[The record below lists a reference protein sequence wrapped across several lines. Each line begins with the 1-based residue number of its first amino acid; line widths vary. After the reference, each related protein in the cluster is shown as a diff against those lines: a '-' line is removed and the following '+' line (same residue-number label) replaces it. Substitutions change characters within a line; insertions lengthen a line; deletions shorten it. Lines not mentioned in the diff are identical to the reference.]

1 MSVTSSIFFMLGR
14 FQPFTLGHL
23 ALVNEMLIKTAET
36 PDSIAYLFV
45 SHKMLKPSHYKKVAK
60 LHEVLAESKDPSDIK
75 RVMKTKDS
83 IMDYPLNAT
92 DRVRLVLAL
101 FRKIYPEV
109 EISPGIRGEYVIRVS
124 SIFNLESRR
133 GNIPLERSVELHI
146 INSSKVENTSG
157 YKAHSW
163 LKRKYNNIKASM
175 VTGSNRVLDFQ
186 PLIMANNPV
195 RINRNEDDS
204 TSSNHFSKLSGS
216 KIRTW
221 CILYHVTRDE
231 KWLNSIVDSYYKLL
245 SPEDVLRL
253 IVEPIIK
260 GIFGAQA
267 SPKSSASA
275 ISTARTKRR
284 ASSPPPKSSAS
295 ATGPTGPARTQSP
308 PKSSASATSTAR
320 TKRRAS
326 SPPKSGTSVTNS
338 VRSRA
343 SSPPKSA
350 SVTNSVRSRESS
362 PPKSS
367 ASVTGPT
374 GPARTKRRTSQVNSS
389 TSVGTRR
396 SKRLT
401 RRG

>member
-1 MSVTSSIFFMLGR
+1 M
-14 FQPFTLGHL
+14 
-23 ALVNEMLIKTAET
+23 
-36 PDSIAYLFV
+36 
-45 SHKMLKPSHYKKVAK
+45 VAK
-60 LHEVLAESKDPSDIK
+60 LHEVLAESQDPSDIK

-83 IMDYPLNAT
+83 IMDYPLDAT

-109 EISPGIRGEYVIRVS
+109 EISTGIRGEYVIRVS

-133 GNIPLERSVELHI
+133 GNIPLERAVELHI

-195 RINRNEDDS
+195 RINRNEDNS
-204 TSSNHFSKLSGS
+204 TDSNHFSKLSGS

-221 CILYHVTRDE
+221 CILYHVTSDE

-260 GIFGAQA
+260 GIFGAQPP
-267 SPKSSASA
+267 PKSKASA
-275 ISTARTKRR
+275 TGTARTKRR
-284 ASSPPPKSSAS
+284 VSSPPKSAS
-295 ATGPTGPARTQSP
+295 ATGTARTQSP
-308 PKSSASATSTAR
+308 PKSASVRGTAR
-320 TKRRAS
+320 TKR
-326 SPPKSGTSVTNS
+326 
-338 VRSRA
+338 RA

-362 PPKSS
+362 PLKSS
-367 ASVTGPT
+367 ASATGT
-374 GPARTKRRTSQVNSS
+374 ARTKRRVSQVNSS
-389 TSVGTRR
+389 TSVGTIR

>member
-1 MSVTSSIFFMLGR
+1 MAISSIFFMLGR

-45 SHKMLKPSHYKKVAK
+45 SHKKLKPSHYKKVEK
-60 LHEVLAESKDPSDIK
+60 LHVVLAESLDPGKIK
-75 RVMKTKDS
+75 HEMKTKDS
-83 IMDYPLNAT
+83 IMDYPLDAT

-133 GNIPLERSVELHI
+133 GNVPLERAVELHI

-195 RINRNEDDS
+195 RINRDEDNS
-204 TSSNHFSKLSGS
+204 TSSDHFTKLSGS

-231 KWLNSIVDSYYKLL
+231 KWLKSIVDSYYNLL

-253 IVEPIIK
+253 IVGPINK
-260 GIFGAQA
+260 SIFEAQA
-267 SPKSSASA
+267 
-275 ISTARTKRR
+275 
-284 ASSPPPKSSAS
+284 
-295 ATGPTGPARTQSP
+295 
-308 PKSSASATSTAR
+308 
-320 TKRRAS
+320 
-326 SPPKSGTSVTNS
+326 
-338 VRSRA
+338 
-343 SSPPKSA
+343 PKSA
-350 SVTNSVRSRESS
+350 SVTGPARTKRKASSLPKSSASTDKLARESS
-362 PPKSS
+362 PPKSRAS
-367 ASVTGPT
+367 ASVSVKSRK
-374 GPARTKRRTSQVNSS
+374 ASS
-389 TSVGTRR
+389 PKSRII
-396 SKRLT
+396 LT
-401 RRG
+401 RPIKKKKNVTS

>member
-1 MSVTSSIFFMLGR
+1 MLNIMSVTSSIFFMLGR

-45 SHKMLKPSHYKKVAK
+45 SHKKLKPSHYKKVEK
-60 LHEVLAESKDPSDIK
+60 LHEVLAETKDPSDIK

-133 GNIPLERSVELHI
+133 GDIALSREVELHI

-231 KWLNSIVDSYYKLL
+231 KWLNSIVDSYYNLL

-267 SPKSSASA
+267 
-275 ISTARTKRR
+275 
-284 ASSPPPKSSAS
+284 PPKSSAS
-295 ATGPTGPARTQSP
+295 ATGPTGPAG
-308 PKSSASATSTAR
+308 

-326 SPPKSGTSVTNS
+326 SPPKSSASATGT
-338 VRSRA
+338 VRTQ
-343 SSPPKSA
+343 SPPKSA

-362 PPKSS
+362 PPKSRANS
-367 ASVTGPT
+367 TGPT
-374 GPARTKRRTSQVNSS
+374 RTKRRASHVNSS
-389 TSVGTRR
+389 TNVGTRR

-401 RRG
+401 RIR

>member
-1 MSVTSSIFFMLGR
+1 MSATSAIFFMLGR

-45 SHKMLKPSHYKKVAK
+45 SHKQLKPSHYKKVAK
-60 LHEVLAESKDPSDIK
+60 LHEVLAESQTPSDIK
-75 RVMKTKDS
+75 HVMKTKDS

-124 SIFNLESRR
+124 SIFNLGSRR
-133 GNIPLERSVELHI
+133 GNVPLSREVELHI

-195 RINRNEDDS
+195 RINRNEDNS

-231 KWLNSIVDSYYKLL
+231 KWLKSIVDSYYNLL

-253 IVEPIIK
+253 IVEPINK
-260 GIFGAQA
+260 SIFEAQA
-267 SPKSSASA
+267 PPKSKASASVSVKSRKASSPKSRTSASV
-275 ISTARTKRR
+275 SVKSRK
-284 ASSPPPKSSAS
+284 ASSPKS
-295 ATGPTGPARTQSP
+295 RT
-308 PKSSASATSTAR
+308 SATSQAK
-320 TKRRAS
+320 TKRKA
-326 SPPKSGTSVTNS
+326 
-338 VRSRA
+338 
-343 SSPPKSA
+343 
-350 SVTNSVRSRESS
+350 SS

-367 ASVTGPT
+367 ASVTGT
-374 GPARTKRRTSQVNSS
+374 ARTKRKTSPVNSS
-389 TSVGTRR
+389 TSVGIRR

>member
-1 MSVTSSIFFMLGR
+1 MSATSAIFFMLGR

-45 SHKMLKPSHYKKVAK
+45 SHKQLKPSHYKKVAK
-60 LHEVLAESKDPSDIK
+60 LHEVLAVTQDPGKIK
-75 RVMKTKDS
+75 HEMKTKDS
-83 IMDYPLNAT
+83 IMDYPLNAD
-92 DRVRLVLAL
+92 DRVKLVLAL

-124 SIFNLESRR
+124 SIFNLGSRR
-133 GNIPLERSVELHI
+133 GNVPLSREVELHI

-195 RINRNEDDS
+195 RINRNEDNS

-231 KWLNSIVDSYYKLL
+231 KWLKSIVDSYYNLL

-253 IVEPIIK
+253 IVEPINK
-260 GIFGAQA
+260 SIFEAQA
-267 SPKSSASA
+267 
-275 ISTARTKRR
+275 
-284 ASSPPPKSSAS
+284 PPKSSAS
-295 ATGPTGPARTQSP
+295 ASVSVKSRKTSSPKSRTSASVSVKSRKASSPKSRTSASVSVKSRKASP
-308 PKSSASATSTAR
+308 PKSSASAKSQAK
-320 TKRRAS
+320 TKRKAS
-326 SPPKSGTSVTNS
+326 P
-338 VRSRA
+338 
-343 SSPPKSA
+343 
-350 SVTNSVRSRESS
+350 
-362 PPKSS
+362 
-367 ASVTGPT
+367 
-374 GPARTKRRTSQVNSS
+374 VNSS

>member
-1 MSVTSSIFFMLGR
+1 MSAISSIFFMLGR

-45 SHKMLKPSHYKKVAK
+45 SHKKLKPSHYKKVAK
-60 LHEVLAESKDPSDIK
+60 LHEVLAVTQDPGKIK
-75 RVMKTKDS
+75 HEMKTKDS

-133 GNIPLERSVELHI
+133 GNVPLERAVELHI

-195 RINRNEDDS
+195 RINRDEDNS
-204 TSSNHFSKLSGS
+204 TSSDHYTKLSGS

-231 KWLNSIVDSYYKLL
+231 KWLKSIVDSYYNLL

-253 IVEPIIK
+253 IIAPINK
-260 GIFGAQA
+260 SIFEAQA
-267 SPKSSASA
+267 PPKNSASVTGPARTKRKASSLPKSSASA
-275 ISTARTKRR
+275 SVSVKSRK
-284 ASSPPPKSSAS
+284 ASSPKSRTSASVSVKSRKASSPKSSAS
-295 ATGPTGPARTQSP
+295 ATGPTGPARTNRKASP
-308 PKSSASATSTAR
+308 
-320 TKRRAS
+320 
-326 SPPKSGTSVTNS
+326 
-338 VRSRA
+338 
-343 SSPPKSA
+343 
-350 SVTNSVRSRESS
+350 
-362 PPKSS
+362 
-367 ASVTGPT
+367 
-374 GPARTKRRTSQVNSS
+374 VNSS
-389 TSVGTRR
+389 TIVGTRR